1 MQQCGVGA
9 GSAASHAAA
18 PARLCS
24 PIREVAVR
32 TQPFVE
38 RHEYFSSS
46 LKLESTTNNT
56 YIVKSGEEAL
66 IGAQSW
72 E

>member
-1 MQQCGVGA
+1 MQQCGAGA
-9 GSAASHAAA
+9 GPAASHAAA

-32 TQPFVE
+32 TQPFVKW
-38 RHEYFSSS
+38 HEYFSSS
-46 LKLESTTNNT
+46 LKLESTTNNMH
-56 YIVKSGEEAL
+56 IVKLGDEAL
-66 IGAQSW
+66 VSAQSW